1 MKTKILGI
9 FLIFISLLNAEE
21 NPFKS

>member
-21 NPFKS
+21 NPF